1 MRYLLQNMKRN
12 VFVKPDEQ
20 SETCFGFA
28 MARKGR
34 MKSNIAFWVFMYA
47 LGIVTAFVVLP
58 QTRNAKIYDHLYTE
72 LFVDVSV
79 LFLFLSLLPQK
90 ISVWIKRL
98 FYVIAYIV
106 AIVDVYCF
114 IKFGSTLTPT
124 MLLLVGETNAQEAG
138 EFLKSYLSTD
148 IIFSKLGWVLLVMLV
163 HVVWS
168 VIFSR
173 KDEGGRRK
181 ENSNNIQDSISQ
193 GSKTWKISPSS
204 LLLPLSSIV
213 FLFSLTDCW
222 KNKEAFHRLMS
233 YQTIGEVEHELT
245 EKTCAN
251 LYQPLYRLAFSIRAN
266 QLTAKQVQK
275 LITGIDK
282 VQVDSCAFTTPH
294 IILIIGESYNRHHAQ
309 LYGYEKPTTPR
320 QLKRAQQGE
329 LIAYQDVVAPWNL
342 TSFVF
347 KYLFSLYTVGDQGE
361 WCDYPLFPEVFRQA
375 GYHVT
380 FLTNQFLPQAKEAVY
395 DFSGGFFLNNPTLS
409 NAMFDARNEKLSYYD
424 EGLLKDWDDIRGRR
438 KEEGGRMS
446 SKQGELTIVH
456 LKGQHLDYRTRSP
469 KTRWFFK
476 RDDYDR
482 PDLRPEEIQRLAY
495 YDNAVLYNDSIVDQV
510 IRRVESEQAVVIYVP
525 DHGEECYGPGVH
537 FCGRM
542 HSTEITG
549 RLAHEE
555 FDIPFWIW
563 CSHAFMVEQP
573 ELFDAIVRAKNRRY
587 MTDAIPFLLM
597 HLAGIH
603 TPDYREELDILS
615 PQYNEMRPR
624 ILKNTTDYDKIK
636 DKR

>member
-1 MRYLLQNMKRN
+1 MRYLLQNMKR
-12 VFVKPDEQ
+12 
-20 SETCFGFA
+20 
-28 MARKGR
+28 
-34 MKSNIAFWVFMYA
+34 NIAFWVFMYA

-98 FYVIAYIV
+98 FYVIAYTV

-424 EGLLKDWDDIRGRR
+424 EGLLKDWDQLIRGYEGTGVREY
-438 KEEGGRMS
+438 EEARG
-446 SKQGELTIVH
+446 KLTIVH

-482 PDLRPEEIQRLAY
+482 PDLRPEEIQRLVY

-510 IRRVESEQAVVIYVP
+510 IRRVENEQAVVIYVP

>member
-1 MRYLLQNMKRN
+1 MRYLLQNMKR
-12 VFVKPDEQ
+12 
-20 SETCFGFA
+20 
-28 MARKGR
+28 
-34 MKSNIAFWVFMYA
+34 NIAFWVFMYA

-98 FYVIAYIV
+98 FYVIAYMV
-106 AIVDVYCF
+106 AIIDAYCF

-329 LIAYQDVVAPWNL
+329 LIVYQDVVAPWNL

-424 EGLLKDWDDIRGRR
+424 EGLLKDWDNIRGVWRVESGVI

-510 IRRVESEQAVVIYVP
+510 IRRVENEQAVVIYVP

>member
-1 MRYLLQNMKRN
+1 MRYLLQNMKR
-12 VFVKPDEQ
+12 
-20 SETCFGFA
+20 
-28 MARKGR
+28 
-34 MKSNIAFWVFMYA
+34 NIAFWVFMYA

-98 FYVIAYIV
+98 FYVIAYMV
-106 AIVDVYCF
+106 AIVDAYCF

-124 MLLLVGETNAQEAG
+124 MLLMVGETNAQEAG

-168 VIFSR
+168 VIR
-173 KDEGGRRK
+173 
-181 ENSNNIQDSISQ
+181 
-193 GSKTWKISPSS
+193 SKKQEARSKRNVLSKCHDKHKGI
-204 LLLPLSSIV
+204 LLLLASCLLFLT

-424 EGLLKDWDDIRGRR
+424 EGLLKDWDQLMRGYESTGVRGY
-438 KEEGGRMS
+438 EEAR
-446 SKQGELTIVH
+446 SKKQEARGKLTIVH

-510 IRRVESEQAVVIYVP
+510 IRRVENEQAVVIYVP

-542 HSTEITG
+542 HSTAITG

>member
-1 MRYLLQNMKRN
+1 MRYLLQNMKR
-12 VFVKPDEQ
+12 
-20 SETCFGFA
+20 
-28 MARKGR
+28 
-34 MKSNIAFWVFMYA
+34 NIAFWVFMYA

-98 FYVIAYIV
+98 FYVIAYTV

-173 KDEGGRRK
+173 KDEGRRRK

-222 KNKEAFHRLMS
+222 
-233 YQTIGEVEHELT
+233 
-245 EKTCAN
+245 
-251 LYQPLYRLAFSIRAN
+251 
-266 QLTAKQVQK
+266 
-275 LITGIDK
+275 

-424 EGLLKDWDDIRGRR
+424 EGLLKDWDDIRGRT

-510 IRRVESEQAVVIYVP
+510 IRRVENEQAVVIYVP

>member
-1 MRYLLQNMKRN
+1 MRYLLQNIKKH
-12 VFVKPDEQ
+12 V
-20 SETCFGFA
+20 
-28 MARKGR
+28 
-34 MKSNIAFWVFMYA
+34 AFWVFMYV
-47 LGIVTAFVVLP
+47 LGIVTAYVVLP

-98 FYVIAYIV
+98 FYVIAYSV

-138 EFLKSYLSTD
+138 EFLKSYLSAD
-148 IIFSKLGWVLLVMLV
+148 VIFSKLGWVLLVMVV
-163 HVVWS
+163 HVIWS
-168 VIFSR
+168 IVLSR
-173 KDEGGRRK
+173 KEEGGRRK
-181 ENSNNIQDSISQ
+181 DNQRSAPMGKANSNHKQDSAHQVSDI
-193 GSKTWKISPSS
+193 KNKSPYS
-204 LLLPLSSIV
+204 LLLTLSSIIIIIA
-213 FLFSLTDCW
+213 FIFSLTDCW
-222 KNKEAFHRLMS
+222 QNKVAFHRLMS

-245 EKTCAN
+245 EKTKAE

-294 IILIIGESYNRHHAQ
+294 IVLIIGESYNRYHAQ

-320 QLKRAQQGE
+320 QLKRARQGE

-347 KYLFSLYTVGDQGE
+347 KYLFSLYSVGDQGE
-361 WCDYPLFPEVFRQA
+361 WCDYPLFPEIFRQA

-424 EGLLKDWDDIRGRR
+424 EGLLKDWDNLVRKDEGTEKRGNESV
-438 KEEGGRMS
+438 KEG
-446 SKQGELTIVH
+446 KLTIVH

-469 KTRWFFK
+469 KNRWLFK
-476 RDDYDR
+476 KEDYIR
-482 PDLRPEEIQRLAY
+482 PDLRPAELQRLAY
-495 YDNAVLYNDSIVDQV
+495 YDNAVLYNDSIVDEV
-510 IRRVESEQAVVIYVP
+510 IRRVEDEQAVVIYVP
-525 DHGEECYGPGVH
+525 DHGEECYGEGVH

-563 CSHAFMVEQP
+563 CSRSFKAEQS
-573 ELFDAIVRAKNRRY
+573 ELFNAIVKAKNRRY
-587 MTDAIPFLLM
+587 MTDALPFLLL

-603 TPDYREELDILS
+603 MPDYREELDILS

-624 ILKNTTDYDKIK
+624 ILKNTTDYDKVRDEK
-636 DKR
+636 

>member
-1 MRYLLQNMKRN
+1 MRYLLQNIKKN
-12 VFVKPDEQ
+12 V
-20 SETCFGFA
+20 
-28 MARKGR
+28 
-34 MKSNIAFWVFMYA
+34 AFWVFMYV
-47 LGIVTAFVVLP
+47 LGIVTAYVVLP
-58 QTRNAKIYDHLYTE
+58 QTWNAKIYDHLYTE

-90 ISVWIKRL
+90 ISMWIKRL
-98 FYVIAYIV
+98 FYVIAYSV

-138 EFLKSYLSTD
+138 EFLKSYLSAD
-148 IIFSKLGWVLLVMLV
+148 VIFSKLGWVLLVMLV
-163 HVVWS
+163 HIIWAVVRRRFEGTR
-168 VIFSR
+168 VRVHEGTR
-173 KDEGGRRK
+173 KTPL
-181 ENSNNIQDSISQ
+181 ILISC
-193 GSKTWKISPSS
+193 
-204 LLLPLSSIV
+204 LL
-213 FLFSLTDCW
+213 FLILFIFSLTDCW
-222 KNKEAFHRLMS
+222 QNKVAFHRLMS

-245 EKTCAN
+245 EKTKAE

-294 IILIIGESYNRHHAQ
+294 IVLIIGESYNRYHAQ

-347 KYLFSLYTVGDQGE
+347 KYLFSLYSVGDQGE
-361 WCDYPLFPEVFRQA
+361 WCDYPLFPEIFRQA

-395 DFSGGFFLNNPTLS
+395 DFSGGFFLNNPILS

-424 EGLLKDWDDIRGRR
+424 EGLLKDWDNLVQKDEST
-438 KEEGGRMS
+438 KEG
-446 SKQGELTIVH
+446 KLTIVH

-469 KTRWFFK
+469 KNRWFFK
-476 RDDYDR
+476 QDDYDR
-482 PDLRPEEIQRLAY
+482 PDLRSAEIQRLAY
-495 YDNAVLYNDSIVDQV
+495 YDNAVLYNDSIVDEV
-510 IRRVESEQAVVIYVP
+510 IRRVEDEQAVVIYVP
-525 DHGEECYGPGVH
+525 DHGEECYGEGVH

-563 CSHAFMVEQP
+563 CSRSFKAEQS
-573 ELFDAIVRAKNRRY
+573 ELFNAIVKAKNRRY
-587 MTDAIPFLLM
+587 MTDALPFLLL

-603 TPDYREELDILS
+603 MPDYREELDILS

-624 ILKNTTDYDKIK
+624 ILKNTTDYDKV
-636 DKR
+636 RGEN

>member
-1 MRYLLQNMKRN
+1 MRYLLQNIKKH
-12 VFVKPDEQ
+12 V
-20 SETCFGFA
+20 
-28 MARKGR
+28 
-34 MKSNIAFWVFMYA
+34 AFWVFMYV
-47 LGIVTAFVVLP
+47 LGIVTAYVVLP

-90 ISVWIKRL
+90 ISLWIKRL
-98 FYVIAYIV
+98 FYIIAYSV

-124 MLLLVGETNAQEAG
+124 MLLLVGETNAQETG
-138 EFLKSYLSTD
+138 EFLKSYLSAD
-148 IIFSKLGWVLLVMLV
+148 IIFSKLGWVLLVMVV
-163 HVVWS
+163 HIIWAFGGAVARWRGGTRLPSESQYISRTS
-168 VIFSR
+168 VPPYLRTSVFS
-173 KDEGGRRK
+173 
-181 ENSNNIQDSISQ
+181 II
-193 GSKTWKISPSS
+193 I
-204 LLLPLSSIV
+204 IIA
-213 FLFSLTDCW
+213 FLFSLPDCW
-222 KNKEAFHRLMS
+222 QNKVAFHRLMS

-245 EKTCAN
+245 EKTRAE

-294 IILIIGESYNRHHAQ
+294 IVLIIGESYNRYHAQ

-320 QLKRAQQGE
+320 QLRRARQGE
-329 LIAYQDVVAPWNL
+329 LIVYQDVVAPWNL

-347 KYLFSLYTVGDQGE
+347 KYLFSLYTVGDKGE
-361 WCDYPLFPEVFRQA
+361 WCDYPLFPEIFRQA

-409 NAMFDARNEKLSYYD
+409 NAMFDARNEKLSYFD
-424 EGLLKDWDDIRGRR
+424 DGLLKDWDNLVQKDVNS
-438 KEEGGRMS
+438 KEG
-446 SKQGELTIVH
+446 KLTIVH

-469 KTRWFFK
+469 KNRWHFK
-476 RDDYDR
+476 QEDYNR
-482 PDLRPEEIQRLAY
+482 PDLRPAEIQRLAY

-510 IRRVESEQAVVIYVP
+510 IQRVEDEQAVVIYVP
-525 DHGEECYGPGVH
+525 DHGEECYGEGVH

-563 CSHAFMVEQP
+563 CSRSFKTEQSA
-573 ELFDAIVRAKNRRY
+573 LFDTIVKAKNRRY
-587 MTDAIPFLLM
+587 MTDTLPFLLL

-603 TPDYREELDILS
+603 MPDYREELDILS

-624 ILKNTTDYDKIK
+624 ILKNTTDYDSIK
-636 DKR
+636 MKN

>member
-12 VFVKPDEQ
+12 
-20 SETCFGFA
+20 
-28 MARKGR
+28 
-34 MKSNIAFWVFMYA
+34 IAFCVFMYA

-98 FYVIAYIV
+98 FYVIAYMV
-106 AIVDVYCF
+106 AIIDAYCF

-409 NAMFDARNEKLSYYD
+409 NAMFDARNKKLSYYD
-424 EGLLKDWDDIRGRR
+424 EGLLKDWDNIRGVRSVESGVI
-438 KEEGGRMS
+438 KEEGGKAS

-510 IRRVESEQAVVIYVP
+510 IRRVENEQAVVIYVP

-624 ILKNTTDYDKIK
+624 ILKNMTDYDKIK

>member
-1 MRYLLQNMKRN
+1 MRYLLQNMKR
-12 VFVKPDEQ
+12 
-20 SETCFGFA
+20 
-28 MARKGR
+28 
-34 MKSNIAFWVFMYA
+34 NIAFWVFMYA

-98 FYVIAYIV
+98 FYVIGYMV
-106 AIVDVYCF
+106 AIIDAYCF

-168 VIFSR
+168 VIR
-173 KDEGGRRK
+173 
-181 ENSNNIQDSISQ
+181 
-193 GSKTWKISPSS
+193 SKKQEARSKRNVLSKCHDKHKGI
-204 LLLPLSSIV
+204 LLLLASCLLFLT

-282 VQVDSCAFTTPH
+282 VQVDSCAFTTSH
-294 IILIIGESYNRHHAQ
+294 IILIIGESYNR
-309 LYGYEKPTTPR
+309 
-320 QLKRAQQGE
+320 
-329 LIAYQDVVAPWNL
+329 
-342 TSFVF
+342 FVF

-424 EGLLKDWDDIRGRR
+424 EGLLKDWDDIRGRT

-482 PDLRPEEIQRLAY
+482 PDLSPAEIQRLAY
-495 YDNAVLYNDSIVDQV
+495 YDNAILYNDSIVDQV
-510 IRRVESEQAVVIYVP
+510 IRRVENEQAVVIYVP

-563 CSHAFMVEQP
+563 CSHTFMVEQP

-636 DKR
+636 DQR

>member
-1 MRYLLQNMKRN
+1 MRYLLQNMKR
-12 VFVKPDEQ
+12 
-20 SETCFGFA
+20 
-28 MARKGR
+28 
-34 MKSNIAFWVFMYA
+34 NIAFWVFMYA

-98 FYVIAYIV
+98 FYVIAYTV

-138 EFLKSYLSTD
+138 AFLKSYLSTD

-424 EGLLKDWDDIRGRR
+424 EGLLKDWDDIRGRT

-510 IRRVESEQAVVIYVP
+510 IRRVENEQAVVIYVP

>member
-1 MRYLLQNMKRN
+1 MRYLLQNMKR
-12 VFVKPDEQ
+12 
-20 SETCFGFA
+20 
-28 MARKGR
+28 
-34 MKSNIAFWVFMYA
+34 NIAFWVFMYA

-72 LFVDVSV
+72 LFVDVTV

-98 FYVIAYIV
+98 FYVIAYTV

-168 VIFSR
+168 VIR
-173 KDEGGRRK
+173 
-181 ENSNNIQDSISQ
+181 
-193 GSKTWKISPSS
+193 SKKQEARSKRNVLSKCHDKHKGI
-204 LLLPLSSIV
+204 LLLLASCLLFLT

-233 YQTIGEVEHELT
+233 YQTIGEVEHEMT
-245 EKTCAN
+245 EKTCEN

-424 EGLLKDWDDIRGRR
+424 EGLLKDWDDIRGRT

-510 IRRVESEQAVVIYVP
+510 IRRVENEQAVVIYVP

-573 ELFDAIVRAKNRRY
+573 ELFDAIVRAKNRTRCDPVSSRTRPT
-587 MTDAIPFLLM
+587 MT
-597 HLAGIH
+597 
-603 TPDYREELDILS
+603 R
-615 PQYNEMRPR
+615 
-624 ILKNTTDYDKIK
+624 
-636 DKR
+636 

>member
-1 MRYLLQNMKRN
+1 MRYLLQNMKR
-12 VFVKPDEQ
+12 
-20 SETCFGFA
+20 
-28 MARKGR
+28 
-34 MKSNIAFWVFMYA
+34 NIAFWVFMYA

-98 FYVIAYIV
+98 FYVIAYTV

-424 EGLLKDWDDIRGRR
+424 EGLLKDWDDIRGRT

-510 IRRVESEQAVVIYVP
+510 IRRVENEQAVVIYVP

>member
-1 MRYLLQNMKRN
+1 MRYLLQNMKR
-12 VFVKPDEQ
+12 
-20 SETCFGFA
+20 
-28 MARKGR
+28 
-34 MKSNIAFWVFMYA
+34 NIAFWVFMYA

-72 LFVDVSV
+72 LFVDVTV

-98 FYVIAYIV
+98 FYVIAYTV

-173 KDEGGRRK
+173 KDEGRRRK

-424 EGLLKDWDDIRGRR
+424 EGLLKDWDDIRGRT

-510 IRRVESEQAVVIYVP
+510 IRRVENEQAVVIYVP

>member
-1 MRYLLQNMKRN
+1 MRYLLQNMKR
-12 VFVKPDEQ
+12 
-20 SETCFGFA
+20 
-28 MARKGR
+28 
-34 MKSNIAFWVFMYA
+34 NIAFWVFMYA

-106 AIVDVYCF
+106 AIVDAYCF

-173 KDEGGRRK
+173 KDEGRRRK

-424 EGLLKDWDDIRGRR
+424 EGLLKDWDDIRGRT

-510 IRRVESEQAVVIYVP
+510 IRRVENEQAVVIYVP

-542 HSTEITG
+542 HSTEITS

-573 ELFDAIVRAKNRRY
+573 ELFDAIMRAKNRRY

>member
-1 MRYLLQNMKRN
+1 MRYLLQNIKKN
-12 VFVKPDEQ
+12 V
-20 SETCFGFA
+20 
-28 MARKGR
+28 
-34 MKSNIAFWVFMYA
+34 AFWVFMYV
-47 LGIVTAFVVLP
+47 LGIVTAYVVLP

-90 ISVWIKRL
+90 ISVWIKRV
-98 FYVIAYIV
+98 FYVIAYSV

-148 IIFSKLGWVLLVMLV
+148 VIFSKLGWVLLVMLV
-163 HVVWS
+163 HIIWAVVRRRFEGTRTS
-168 VIFSR
+168 VHVGTR
-173 KDEGGRRK
+173 K
-181 ENSNNIQDSISQ
+181 IPLILISC
-193 GSKTWKISPSS
+193 
-204 LLLPLSSIV
+204 LL
-213 FLFSLTDCW
+213 FLILFIFSLTDCW
-222 KNKEAFHRLMS
+222 QNKVAFHRLMS

-245 EKTCAN
+245 EKTKAE

-294 IILIIGESYNRHHAQ
+294 IVLIIGESYNRYHAQ

-380 FLTNQFLPQAKEAVY
+380 FLTNQFLPQAKEAIY

-424 EGLLKDWDDIRGRR
+424 EGLLKDWDDIRGRT
-438 KEEGGRMS
+438 KEEGGRRS

-510 IRRVESEQAVVIYVP
+510 IRRVENEQAVVIYVP

-573 ELFDAIVRAKNRRY
+573 ELFDAIVRAKNHRY

>member
-1 MRYLLQNMKRN
+1 
-12 VFVKPDEQ
+12 
-20 SETCFGFA
+20 
-28 MARKGR
+28 
-34 MKSNIAFWVFMYA
+34 MKSNVAFWVFMYV
-47 LGIVTAFVVLP
+47 LGIVTAYVVLP
-58 QTRNAKIYDHLYTE
+58 QTRNARIYDHLYTE
-72 LFVDVSV
+72 LFVDVTV
-79 LFLFLSLLPQK
+79 LFLFLSLLPQT
-90 ISVWIKRL
+90 ISKWIKRL
-98 FYVIAYIV
+98 FYVIAYTV

-114 IKFGSTLTPT
+114 VKFGSTLTPT

-138 EFLKSYLSTD
+138 EFLKSYLSAD
-148 IIFSKLGWVLLVMLV
+148 IIFSKLGWVLLVMVV

-168 VIFSR
+168 VVKRGGSR
-173 KDEGGRRK
+173 VECGGRLLQRD
-181 ENSNNIQDSISQ
+181 SSIQAESHHKMETNK
-193 GSKTWKISPSS
+193 GNLSPLSS
-204 LLLPLSSIV
+204 LLPPPKFFLPLASCLLLLIL
-213 FLFSLTDCW
+213 FLFSLIDCW
-222 KNKEAFHRLMS
+222 QNKVAFHRLMS

-245 EKTCAN
+245 EKTKAE

-294 IILIIGESYNRHHAQ
+294 IVLIIGESYNRYHAQ

-320 QLKRAQQGE
+320 QLERVQQGE

-347 KYLFSLYTVGDQGE
+347 KFLFSLYTVGDQGE
-361 WCDYPLFPEVFRQA
+361 WCDYPLFPEIFRQA

-409 NAMFDARNEKLSYYD
+409 HAMFDARNEKLSYYD
-424 EGLLKDWDDIRGRR
+424 EGLLKDWDQMEEARG
-438 KEEGGRMS
+438 K
-446 SKQGELTIVH
+446 KQEARGKLTIVH

-469 KTRWFFK
+469 KNRWFFK
-476 RDDYDR
+476 QEDYDR
-482 PDLRPEEIQRLAY
+482 PDLRPAEIQRLAY

-510 IRRVESEQAVVIYVP
+510 IRRVEDEQAVVIYVP

-615 PQYNEMRPR
+615 QQYNEMRPR
-624 ILKNTTDYDKIK
+624 ILKNTTDYDSIK
-636 DKR
+636 LKN

>member
-1 MRYLLQNMKRN
+1 MRYLLQNMKR
-12 VFVKPDEQ
+12 
-20 SETCFGFA
+20 
-28 MARKGR
+28 
-34 MKSNIAFWVFMYA
+34 NIAFWVFMYA
-47 LGIVTAFVVLP
+47 LGVVTAFVVLP

-168 VIFSR
+168 VIR
-173 KDEGGRRK
+173 
-181 ENSNNIQDSISQ
+181 
-193 GSKTWKISPSS
+193 SKKQEARSKRNVLSKCHDKHKGI
-204 LLLPLSSIV
+204 LLLLASCLLFLT

-282 VQVDSCAFTTPH
+282 VQVDSCAFTTSH

-309 LYGYEKPTTPR
+309 LYGYEKLTTPR

-424 EGLLKDWDDIRGRR
+424 EGLLKDWDDIRGRT

-495 YDNAVLYNDSIVDQV
+495 YDNAILYNDSIVDQV
-510 IRRVESEQAVVIYVP
+510 IRRVENEQAVVIYVP

>member
-1 MRYLLQNMKRN
+1 MRYLLQNMKR
-12 VFVKPDEQ
+12 
-20 SETCFGFA
+20 
-28 MARKGR
+28 
-34 MKSNIAFWVFMYA
+34 NIAFWVFMYA

-98 FYVIAYIV
+98 FYVIAYTV

-173 KDEGGRRK
+173 KDEGRRRK

-213 FLFSLTDCW
+213 FLFY
-222 KNKEAFHRLMS
+222 RLMS

-424 EGLLKDWDDIRGRR
+424 EGLLKDWDDIRGRT

-510 IRRVESEQAVVIYVP
+510 IRRVENEQAVVIYVP

>member
-1 MRYLLQNMKRN
+1 MRYLLQNMKR
-12 VFVKPDEQ
+12 
-20 SETCFGFA
+20 
-28 MARKGR
+28 
-34 MKSNIAFWVFMYA
+34 NIAFWVFMYA

-72 LFVDVSV
+72 LFVDVTV

-98 FYVIAYIV
+98 FYLIAYIV

-204 LLLPLSSIV
+204 LLLPLSSILLLIV
-213 FLFSLTDCW
+213 LIYSLTDCW

-424 EGLLKDWDDIRGRR
+424 EGLLKDWDDIRGRT

-510 IRRVESEQAVVIYVP
+510 IRRVENEQAVVIYVP

>member
-1 MRYLLQNMKRN
+1 MRYLLQNMKR
-12 VFVKPDEQ
+12 
-20 SETCFGFA
+20 
-28 MARKGR
+28 
-34 MKSNIAFWVFMYA
+34 NIAFWVFMYA

-72 LFVDVSV
+72 LFVDVTV

-98 FYVIAYIV
+98 FYVIAYTV

-168 VIFSR
+168 VIR
-173 KDEGGRRK
+173 
-181 ENSNNIQDSISQ
+181 
-193 GSKTWKISPSS
+193 SKKQEARSKRNVLSKCHDKHKGS
-204 LLLPLSSIV
+204 LLLLASCLLFLT

-275 LITGIDK
+275 LIAGIDK

-320 QLKRAQQGE
+320 QLERARQGE

-347 KYLFSLYTVGDQGE
+347 KFLFSLYTVGDKGE

-424 EGLLKDWDDIRGRR
+424 EGLLKDWDNIRGVRSVESGVI
-438 KEEGGRMS
+438 KEEGGKNS

-495 YDNAVLYNDSIVDQV
+495 YDNAILYNDSIVDQV
-510 IRRVESEQAVVIYVP
+510 IRRVENEQAVVIYVP

-636 DKR
+636 DER

>member
-1 MRYLLQNMKRN
+1 
-12 VFVKPDEQ
+12 
-20 SETCFGFA
+20 
-28 MARKGR
+28 
-34 MKSNIAFWVFMYA
+34 MYA

-72 LFVDVSV
+72 LFVDVTV

>member
-1 MRYLLQNMKRN
+1 MRYLLQNMKR
-12 VFVKPDEQ
+12 F
-20 SETCFGFA
+20 
-28 MARKGR
+28 
-34 MKSNIAFWVFMYA
+34 IAFWVFMYA

-72 LFVDVSV
+72 LFVDVTV

-106 AIVDVYCF
+106 AIVDAYCF

-168 VIFSR
+168 VFFSR

-181 ENSNNIQDSISQ
+181 ENSNHIQDSIPQS
-193 GSKTWKISPSS
+193 SKTWKISPSS
-204 LLLPLSSIV
+204 LLLPLSSILLLIV
-213 FLFSLTDCW
+213 LIYSLTDCW

-380 FLTNQFLPQAKEAVY
+380 FLTNQFLPQAKEAIY

-510 IRRVESEQAVVIYVP
+510 IRRVENEQAVVIYVP

>member
-1 MRYLLQNMKRN
+1 MRYLLQNMKR
-12 VFVKPDEQ
+12 
-20 SETCFGFA
+20 
-28 MARKGR
+28 
-34 MKSNIAFWVFMYA
+34 NIAFWVFMYA

-98 FYVIAYIV
+98 FYVIAYTV

-124 MLLLVGETNAQEAG
+124 MLLLVGETNAQEAE

-163 HVVWS
+163 QVVWS
-168 VIFSR
+168 VIR
-173 KDEGGRRK
+173 
-181 ENSNNIQDSISQ
+181 
-193 GSKTWKISPSS
+193 SKKQEARSKRNVLSKCHDKHKGI
-204 LLLPLSSIV
+204 LLLLASCLLFLT

-275 LITGIDK
+275 LIAGIDK
-282 VQVDSCAFTTPH
+282 VQVDSCTFTTPH

-320 QLKRAQQGE
+320 QLERARQGE

-347 KYLFSLYTVGDQGE
+347 KFLFSLYTVGDKGE

-424 EGLLKDWDDIRGRR
+424 EGLLKDWDNIRGVWSVESGVI

-495 YDNAVLYNDSIVDQV
+495 YDNAILYNDSIVDQV
-510 IRRVESEQAVVIYVP
+510 IRRVENEQAVVIYVP

>member
-1 MRYLLQNMKRN
+1 MRYLLQNIKKH
-12 VFVKPDEQ
+12 V
-20 SETCFGFA
+20 
-28 MARKGR
+28 
-34 MKSNIAFWVFMYA
+34 AFWVFMYV
-47 LGIVTAFVVLP
+47 LGIVTAYVVLP

-98 FYVIAYIV
+98 FYVIAYSV

-138 EFLKSYLSTD
+138 EFLKSYLSAD
-148 IIFSKLGWVLLVMLV
+148 VIFSKLGWVLLVMLV
-163 HVVWS
+163 HIIWAIVRRR
-168 VIFSR
+168 FKETRTRANEGTR
-173 KDEGGRRK
+173 K
-181 ENSNNIQDSISQ
+181 ILLILISC
-193 GSKTWKISPSS
+193 
-204 LLLPLSSIV
+204 LL
-213 FLFSLTDCW
+213 FLILFIFSLTDCW
-222 KNKEAFHRLMS
+222 QNKVAFHRLMS

-245 EKTCAN
+245 EKTKAE

-294 IILIIGESYNRHHAQ
+294 IVLIIGESYNRYHAQ

-320 QLKRAQQGE
+320 QLKRARQGE

-347 KYLFSLYTVGDQGE
+347 KYLFSLYSVGDQGE
-361 WCDYPLFPEVFRQA
+361 WCDYPLFPEIFRQA

-395 DFSGGFFLNNPTLS
+395 DFSGGFFLNNPILS

-424 EGLLKDWDDIRGRR
+424 EGLLKDWDNLVRGDEST
-438 KEEGGRMS
+438 KEGR
-446 SKQGELTIVH
+446 LTIVH

-469 KTRWFFK
+469 KNRWFFK
-476 RDDYDR
+476 QDDYDR
-482 PDLRPEEIQRLAY
+482 PDLRSAEIQRLAY
-495 YDNAVLYNDSIVDQV
+495 YDNAVLYNDSIVDEV
-510 IRRVESEQAVVIYVP
+510 IRRVEDEQAVVIYVP
-525 DHGEECYGPGVH
+525 DHGEECYGEGVH

-563 CSHAFMVEQP
+563 CSRSFKANQS
-573 ELFDAIVRAKNRRY
+573 ELFDAIVKAKNRRY
-587 MTDAIPFLLM
+587 MTDALPFLLL

-603 TPDYREELDILS
+603 IPDYREELDILS

-624 ILKNTTDYDKIK
+624 ILKNTTDYDKVK
-636 DKR
+636 NEN

>member
-1 MRYLLQNMKRN
+1 MRYLLQNMKR
-12 VFVKPDEQ
+12 
-20 SETCFGFA
+20 
-28 MARKGR
+28 
-34 MKSNIAFWVFMYA
+34 NIAFWVFMYA

-72 LFVDVSV
+72 LFVDVTV

-106 AIVDVYCF
+106 AIVDAYCF

-173 KDEGGRRK
+173 KDEGRRRK

-251 LYQPLYRLAFSIRAN
+251 LYQPLCRLAFSIRAN

-424 EGLLKDWDDIRGRR
+424 EGLLKDWDDIRGRT

-510 IRRVESEQAVVIYVP
+510 IRRVENEQAVVIYVP

>member
-1 MRYLLQNMKRN
+1 MRYLLQNMKR
-12 VFVKPDEQ
+12 
-20 SETCFGFA
+20 
-28 MARKGR
+28 
-34 MKSNIAFWVFMYA
+34 NIAFWVFMYA

-98 FYVIAYIV
+98 FYVIAYTV

-424 EGLLKDWDDIRGRR
+424 EGLLKDWDDIRGRT

-510 IRRVESEQAVVIYVP
+510 IRRVENEQAVVIYVP

-542 HSTEITG
+542 HSTDITG

-636 DKR
+636 DER

>member
-1 MRYLLQNMKRN
+1 MRYLLQNMKR
-12 VFVKPDEQ
+12 
-20 SETCFGFA
+20 
-28 MARKGR
+28 
-34 MKSNIAFWVFMYA
+34 NIAFWVFMYA

-98 FYVIAYIV
+98 FYVIAYTV

-173 KDEGGRRK
+173 KDEGRRRK

-424 EGLLKDWDDIRGRR
+424 EGLLKDWDQLIRGYEGTGVREY
-438 KEEGGRMS
+438 EEARG
-446 SKQGELTIVH
+446 KLTIVH
-456 LKGQHLDYRTRSP
+456 VKGQHLD
-469 KTRWFFK
+469 
-476 RDDYDR
+476 
-482 PDLRPEEIQRLAY
+482 
-495 YDNAVLYNDSIVDQV
+495 
-510 IRRVESEQAVVIYVP
+510 
-525 DHGEECYGPGVH
+525 
-537 FCGRM
+537 
-542 HSTEITG
+542 
-549 RLAHEE
+549 
-555 FDIPFWIW
+555 
-563 CSHAFMVEQP
+563 
-573 ELFDAIVRAKNRRY
+573 
-587 MTDAIPFLLM
+587 
-597 HLAGIH
+597 
-603 TPDYREELDILS
+603 
-615 PQYNEMRPR
+615 
-624 ILKNTTDYDKIK
+624 
-636 DKR
+636 

>member
-1 MRYLLQNMKRN
+1 MRYLLQNIKKN
-12 VFVKPDEQ
+12 V
-20 SETCFGFA
+20 
-28 MARKGR
+28 
-34 MKSNIAFWVFMYA
+34 AFWVFMYV
-47 LGIVTAFVVLP
+47 LGIVTAYVVLP
-58 QTRNAKIYDHLYTE
+58 NTRNAKIYDHLYTE
-72 LFVDVSV
+72 LFVDVTV

-98 FYVIAYIV
+98 FYLIAYTV

-114 IKFGSTLTPT
+114 VKFGSTLTPT

-138 EFLKSYLSTD
+138 EFLKSYLSAD
-148 IIFSKLGWVLLVMLV
+148 IIFSKLGWVLLVMVV
-163 HVVWS
+163 HGIWS
-168 VIFSR
+168 IFLSR
-173 KDEGGRRK
+173 KEKGGRRK
-181 ENSNNIQDSISQ
+181 ENTTKLGPEETGES
-193 GSKTWKISPSS
+193 SKRHHTNLLTRVS
-204 LLLPLSSIV
+204 LLLSLIA
-213 FLFSLTDCW
+213 FIFSLTDYW
-222 KNKEAFHRLMS
+222 QNKVAFYRLMS

-245 EKTCAN
+245 EKTRAE

-282 VQVDSCAFTTPH
+282 VQVDNCAFTTPH
-294 IILIIGESYNRHHAQ
+294 IVLIIGESYNRYHAQ

-320 QLKRAQQGE
+320 QLRRARQGE

-361 WCDYPLFPEVFRQA
+361 WCDYPLFPEIFRQA

-409 NAMFDARNEKLSYYD
+409 NAMFDARNEKLSYFD
-424 EGLLKDWDDIRGRR
+424 EGLLKDWDQLIR
-438 KEEGGRMS
+438 EYGGAKVRVNEDT
-446 SKQGELTIVH
+446 KKGELTIVH

-469 KTRWFFK
+469 KNRWHFK
-476 RDDYDR
+476 QEDYNR
-482 PDLRPEEIQRLAY
+482 PDLRPAEIQRLAY

-510 IRRVESEQAVVIYVP
+510 IQRVEDEQAVVIYVP
-525 DHGEECYGPGVH
+525 DHGEECYGEGVH

-563 CSHAFMVEQP
+563 CSRSFKTEQSA
-573 ELFDAIVRAKNRRY
+573 LFDTIVKAKNRRY
-587 MTDAIPFLLM
+587 MTDALPFLLL

-603 TPDYREELDILS
+603 SPDYREELDILS

-624 ILKNTTDYDKIK
+624 ILKNTTDYDSIKIK
-636 DKR
+636 N

>member
-1 MRYLLQNMKRN
+1 MRYLLQNMKR
-12 VFVKPDEQ
+12 
-20 SETCFGFA
+20 
-28 MARKGR
+28 
-34 MKSNIAFWVFMYA
+34 NIAFWVFMYA

-424 EGLLKDWDDIRGRR
+424 EGLLKDWDDIRGRT

>member
-1 MRYLLQNMKRN
+1 MRYLLQNMKR
-12 VFVKPDEQ
+12 
-20 SETCFGFA
+20 
-28 MARKGR
+28 
-34 MKSNIAFWVFMYA
+34 NIAFWVFMYA

-98 FYVIAYIV
+98 FYVIAYTV

>member
-1 MRYLLQNMKRN
+1 MRYLLQNMKR
-12 VFVKPDEQ
+12 
-20 SETCFGFA
+20 
-28 MARKGR
+28 
-34 MKSNIAFWVFMYA
+34 NIAFWVFMYA

-98 FYVIAYIV
+98 FYVIAYTV

-510 IRRVESEQAVVIYVP
+510 IRRVENEQAVVIYVP

>member
-1 MRYLLQNMKRN
+1 MRYLLQNMKR
-12 VFVKPDEQ
+12 
-20 SETCFGFA
+20 
-28 MARKGR
+28 
-34 MKSNIAFWVFMYA
+34 NIAFWVFMYA

-106 AIVDVYCF
+106 AIIDAYCF

-173 KDEGGRRK
+173 KDEGRRRK

-222 KNKEAFHRLMS
+222 KNKEAFHRFMS

-251 LYQPLYRLAFSIRAN
+251 RYQPLYRLAFSIRAN

-320 QLKRAQQGE
+320 QLKQAQQGE

-424 EGLLKDWDDIRGRR
+424 EGLLKDWDDIRGRT

-510 IRRVESEQAVVIYVP
+510 IRRVENEQAVVIYVP

-549 RLAHEE
+549 RLSHEE

>member
-1 MRYLLQNMKRN
+1 MRYLLQNMKR
-12 VFVKPDEQ
+12 
-20 SETCFGFA
+20 
-28 MARKGR
+28 
-34 MKSNIAFWVFMYA
+34 NIAFWVFMYA

-98 FYVIAYIV
+98 FYVIAYTV

-148 IIFSKLGWVLLVMLV
+148 IIFSKLGWLLLVVLV

-168 VIFSR
+168 VIR
-173 KDEGGRRK
+173 
-181 ENSNNIQDSISQ
+181 
-193 GSKTWKISPSS
+193 SKKQEARSKRNVLSKCHDKHKGI
-204 LLLPLSSIV
+204 LLLLASCLLLLT

-320 QLKRAQQGE
+320 QLKRTQQGE
-329 LIAYQDVVAPWNL
+329 LIAYQDVVVPWNL

-424 EGLLKDWDDIRGRR
+424 EGLLKDWDDIRGRT

-510 IRRVESEQAVVIYVP
+510 IRRVENEQVVVIYVP

>member
-1 MRYLLQNMKRN
+1 MRYLLQNMKR
-12 VFVKPDEQ
+12 
-20 SETCFGFA
+20 
-28 MARKGR
+28 
-34 MKSNIAFWVFMYA
+34 NIAFWVFMYA

-98 FYVIAYIV
+98 FYVIAYTV

-168 VIFSR
+168 VIR
-173 KDEGGRRK
+173 
-181 ENSNNIQDSISQ
+181 
-193 GSKTWKISPSS
+193 SKKQEARSKRNVLSKCYDKHKGI
-204 LLLPLSSIV
+204 LLLLASCLLFLT

-424 EGLLKDWDDIRGRR
+424 EGLLKDWDDIRGRT

-510 IRRVESEQAVVIYVP
+510 IRRVENEQAVVIYVP

>member
-1 MRYLLQNMKRN
+1 MRYLLQNMKR
-12 VFVKPDEQ
+12 
-20 SETCFGFA
+20 
-28 MARKGR
+28 
-34 MKSNIAFWVFMYA
+34 NIAFWVFMYA

-98 FYVIAYIV
+98 FYVIAYTV

-168 VIFSR
+168 VIR
-173 KDEGGRRK
+173 
-181 ENSNNIQDSISQ
+181 
-193 GSKTWKISPSS
+193 SKKQEARSKRNVLSKCHDKHKGI
-204 LLLPLSSIV
+204 LLLLASCLLLLT

-347 KYLFSLYTVGDQGE
+347 KYLFSLYTVGAQGE

-424 EGLLKDWDDIRGRR
+424 EGLLKDWDDIRGRT

-482 PDLRPEEIQRLAY
+482 PDLRSEEIQRLAY

-510 IRRVESEQAVVIYVP
+510 IRRVENEQAVVIYVP

-563 CSHAFMVEQP
+563 CSHTFMVEQP

>member
-1 MRYLLQNMKRN
+1 MRYLLQHIKKH
-12 VFVKPDEQ
+12 V
-20 SETCFGFA
+20 
-28 MARKGR
+28 
-34 MKSNIAFWVFMYA
+34 AFWVFMYV
-47 LGIVTAFVVLP
+47 LGIVTAYVVLP
-58 QTRNAKIYDHLYTE
+58 NTRNAKMYDHLYTE
-72 LFVDVSV
+72 LFVDVTV

-98 FYVIAYIV
+98 FYLIAYTV

-114 IKFGSTLTPT
+114 VKFGSTLTPT

-138 EFLKSYLSTD
+138 EFLKSYLSAD
-148 IIFSKLGWVLLVMLV
+148 VIFSKFGWVLLVMVV
-163 HVVWS
+163 HVIWS
-168 VIFSR
+168 IVY
-173 KDEGGRRK
+173 
-181 ENSNNIQDSISQ
+181 
-193 GSKTWKISPSS
+193 SKSHSS
-204 LLLPLSSIV
+204 LHTPHSSIIIPII
-213 FLFSLTDCW
+213 FIIAFIFSLTDCW
-222 KNKEAFHRLMS
+222 QNKVAFHRLMS

-245 EKTCAN
+245 EKTKAE

-294 IILIIGESYNRHHAQ
+294 IVLIIGESYNRYHAQ

-320 QLKRAQQGE
+320 QLRRTRQGE

-347 KYLFSLYTVGDQGE
+347 KYLFSLYTVGDKGE
-361 WCDYPLFPEVFRQA
+361 WCDYPLFPEIFRQA

-409 NAMFDARNEKLSYYD
+409 NAMFDARNEKLSYFD
-424 EGLLKDWDDIRGRR
+424 EGLLKDWDNLVRKDEGTEKRGNESV
-438 KEEGGRMS
+438 KEG
-446 SKQGELTIVH
+446 KLTIVH

-469 KTRWFFK
+469 KNRWFFK
-476 RDDYDR
+476 QDDYDR
-482 PDLRPEEIQRLAY
+482 PDLRSAEIQRLAY

-510 IRRVESEQAVVIYVP
+510 IQRVEDEQAVVIYVP
-525 DHGEECYGPGVH
+525 DHGEECYGEGVH

-563 CSHAFMVEQP
+563 CSRSFKTKQSD
-573 ELFDAIVRAKNRRY
+573 LFDTIVKAKDRRY
-587 MTDAIPFLLM
+587 MTDALPFLLL

-603 TPDYREELDILS
+603 TPHYREELDILS

-624 ILKNTTDYDKIK
+624 ILKNTTDYDKVR
-636 DKR
+636 DER